1 MNWFLITRGN
11 SERRTESCEISCIV
25 LFVHCTTLTDGHYKF
40 LNIYSRME
48 HHWKKKEEFKVFS
61 KDEFSITTKW
71 SVIIS
76 DSGAQK
82 LGLKF
87 KEVNFQ
93 RDSKNINSDR

>member
-1 MNWFLITRGN
+1 MNWFLITCGN

-40 LNIYSRME
+40 LNIYSKMGVSLE
-48 HHWKKKEEFKVFS
+48 KKNLKVFS